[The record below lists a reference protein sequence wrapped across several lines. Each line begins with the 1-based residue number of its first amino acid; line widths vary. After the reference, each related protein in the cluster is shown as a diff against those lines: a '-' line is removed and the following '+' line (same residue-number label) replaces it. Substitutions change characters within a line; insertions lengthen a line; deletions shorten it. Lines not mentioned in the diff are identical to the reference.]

1 MRIEDV
7 IITKEEYQ
15 IIKQYEDTLNKINR
29 NKSVFAVDLIMKN
42 KLISILTKYGLAK
55 GCTHCN
61 SAITLY
67 VNCLRLLKHYEQVNP
82 ADDVEEIETIE
93 ESITEEINNTD
104 TEEESEEPEEV
115 EESKPVKR
123 TRKSRKS

>member
-67 VNCLRLLKHYEQVNP
+67 VNCLRLLKHYEQVNT
-82 ADDVEEIETIE
+82 AEEVEGVEGVEEAI
-93 ESITEEINNTD
+93 
-104 TEEESEEPEEV
+104 TEEESEESEEIV